1 MAIVRTSYYSCNNAY
16 RSRRASWNRTSDLA
30 NVPSPWRSPPS
41 SRRRRP
47 DYVAQDLLDAAGGS
61 RRGRDSRSDYAR
73 ARSIKVVRL
82 GDNARFVLL
91 ARSGRTL
98 LAHQDEGFRE
108 RGVSVSL
115 GFDPRSLWQNVA
127 DFAVGDLERFEI
139 RELHANPR
147 RSRGWSRTVR
157 RGKHNMKSRTA
168 YLTFNLPARIAFENI
183 TSKVEAVVRQ
193 SGVTEGLV
201 LCNAMHRSRP
211 ARPLSRARP
220 HGSVSRRGRC
230 VGGRDPRW
238 LRPAWLADAPP
249 WR

>member
-1 MAIVRTSYYSCNNAY
+1 MPR
-16 RSRRASWNRTSDLA
+16 
-30 NVPSPWRSPPS
+30 
-41 SRRRRP
+41 
-47 DYVAQDLLDAAGGS
+47 GGS

-211 ARPLSRARP
+211 ARASLSCSTARVCLSSGP
-220 HGSVSRRGRC
+220 VRGRPRSP
-230 VGGRDPRW
+230 VAAASVAGGR
-238 LRPAWLADAPP
+238 APVAVIGVVA
-249 WR
+249 